1 MCMCGCRC
9 VGVSLDGA
17 AYVSVYVGVW
27 VCHWM
32 ELHKCVC
39 VYVGVWVCH
48 WMELHKCVME
58 AAELLVVWVYICTY
72 VRMYVHN
79 SFTPCGSCLFLMGWW

>member
-1 MCMCGCRC
+1 MY
-9 VGVSLDGA
+9 VGVW
-17 AYVSVYVGVW
+17 VW

-72 VRMYVHN
+72 VCMYITPSLHVVHVYF
-79 SFTPCGSCLFLMGWW
+79 SWDGGDRSSVCHFVLDE